1 MTYLVLHHDFKLKVG
16 QINELQEGIIDDQKH
31 MIDIFDANEAMR
43 GDLVYFKLSN
53 YLLTIQIHSSQELE
67 SIYIQY
73 IIISN
78 IAELKL
84 IRLYKD

>member
-1 MTYLVLHHDFKLKVG
+1 MTYFVLHHDFKLKVG
-16 QINELQEGIIDDQKH
+16 QINEFQEGIIDDQKH
-31 MIDIFDANEAMR
+31 MVDIFDANEAMR

-78 IAELKL
+78 IAEFKL

>member
-1 MTYLVLHHDFKLKVG
+1 MTYFVLHHDFKLKVG
-16 QINELQEGIIDDQKH
+16 QINEFQEGIIDDQKH

-78 IAELKL
+78 IAEFKL